1 MQDGLLNVHKKRKS
15 KKASAIL
22 TPSPASS
29 ASNRLKTFTI
39 TDQELNNIGTATPIK
54 LKVMHDN
61 EVICTQQ
68 TGDSSFI
75 TICTLAGNLV
85 SLSVHML
92 TRKKQAISSENEIL
106 NKQEMMS
113 LENGYS
119 TDEARGNIKNL
130 FVDLIFCLL

>member
-1 MQDGLLNVHKKRKS
+1 MLDGSLNVHKKRKS

-22 TPSPASS
+22 TPSPCST
-29 ASNRLKTFTI
+29 SNRLKTFTI

-54 LKVMHDN
+54 LKVLHDN

-75 TICTLAGNLV
+75 AICTLAGNLV
-85 SLSVHML
+85 SLSVHIL
-92 TRKKQAISSENEIL
+92 KRKKQAISSENEIL

-119 TDEARGNIKNL
+119 TDEARGKLVN
-130 FVDLIFCLL
+130 